1 MINKSRINTG
11 LLYKETFIN
20 VTIFID
26 RAEPAKLPKVPETLL
41 KRRRRAQEIREAR
54 AKAAKAARKVP
65 VLNGLPF
72 KEGLLCSVNRFVRFS
87 AKRFLREQKDM

>member
-11 LLYKETFIN
+11 LLYKEAVNN

-26 RAEPAKLPKVPETLL
+26 RAEPVKLPKVPETLL
-41 KRRRRAQEIREAR
+41 KRRRKAQEIREAR

-65 VLNGLPF
+65 VF
-72 KEGLLCSVNRFVRFS
+72 KWSYLLRNDCGIPLIG
-87 AKRFLREQKDM
+87 A